1 MYRLDCGGVAVG
13 RVERSSDFTV
23 PLGFYHNEYQIQY
36 IHKGERYFF
45 VDGVCYRMDAGT
57 LAFIDKS
64 LIAKTCILGG
74 NYHDRL
80 LVEIEEKTFREVCDG
95 LGLELAAFF
104 KEHHGVFQVKENAF
118 VQEIISE
125 IEKTALEACAG
136 RAERNSEITA
146 ATDGKNEGDEIAAK
160 IAESTAAQLPA
171 GVESRL
177 KIEVLRLLAGGP
189 RWESDRVGNI
199 NALAAR
205 HSVEKQKR
213 VHEVADYITENF
225 TQIQSVEELADRFYM
240 SKSYLCRIFR
250 EVTNFT
256 ISEYINLY
264 RIAAS
269 KEYLVADKYSITQ
282 IANLLGYD
290 SLTYFERVFK
300 NQTSVSPLQ
309 FRKLYRTTPEKTADR

>member
-36 IHKGERYFF
+36 IYKGERYFF

-80 LVEIEEKTFREVCDG
+80 LIEIEEKTFRTVCAG
-95 LGLELAAFF
+95 LGLDLAGFF
-104 KEHHGVFQVKENAF
+104 REHHGVFRVQENTF
-118 VQEIISE
+118 VQGILAT
-125 IEKTALEACAG
+125 IEKTAREACNGGADQI
-136 RAERNSEITA
+136 AEASGMANEKNSGE
-146 ATDGKNEGDEIAAK
+146 EIAGK
-160 IAESTAAQLPA
+160 IAASTAAKLEN
-171 GVESRL
+171 GVESTL
-177 KIEVLRLLAGGP
+177 KIEVLRLLAGSSL
-189 RWESDRVGNI
+189 WESDKVGNI